1 MTITTSPMHDRGPGW
16 RCSGGLGVRGGGFCA
31 AGTWCARQ
39 RAPAMCRTTPRPPG
53 GPEHADK
60 RKRALPPPHAATYPR
75 ATVRAAGGAHA
86 AGGVRERL
94 CHAPRPIHAP
104 KTAGHVLYYPM
115 AASDG
120 TGKAVGAASST
131 QHHPPP
137 HDRARGWR
145 RSCSWGC
152 AGAALRHRGGSLDKI
167 RARIRGLRPQVTPR
181 STRVPSRH
189 RLFSY

>member
-53 GPEHADK
+53 APEHADK

-94 CHAPRPIHAP
+94 CHAPRPIYAP

-137 HDRARGWR
+137 PRPCARL
-145 RSCSWGC
+145 
-152 AGAALRHRGGSLDKI
+152 AALMQLGVCGSGPEAYWGKFRQNPSPDS
-167 RARIRGLRPQVTPR
+167 GSTP
-181 STRVPSRH
+181 PS
-189 RLFSY
+189 YP

>member
-53 GPEHADK
+53 APEHADK

-94 CHAPRPIHAP
+94 CHAPRPIYAP
-104 KTAGHVLYYPM
+104 KTAGHVLYYPYGRLGRHWQGRGRCLQHTAPPAPSRPCARL
-115 AASDG
+115 AALMQLGVCGSGPD
-120 TGKAVGAASST
+120 T
-131 QHHPPP
+131 
-137 HDRARGWR
+137 
-145 RSCSWGC
+145 SWGKF
-152 AGAALRHRGGSLDKI
+152 GQNPSPDSGS
-167 RARIRGLRPQVTPR
+167 TP
-181 STRVPSRH
+181 PS
-189 RLFSY
+189 YP